1 MVIKMK
7 YLCLLTSLL
16 TVFVVAEDSIKILT
30 KKATYLEAISSDKN
44 FDNKIEYTFISDS
57 LAVRKRNFTSN
68 TDGFLSSG
76 DYIYELE
83 KGPISN
89 MLIKSNDTETESL
102 FSKKLVLKVLVDKNN
117 EIFFTNGSFIVH
129 FAEELNVDEFSSL
142 NGLSVKRVFPSINA
156 AVLTVNDLS
165 NLDEILL
172 NLRNSQYV
180 KDASFEIIDPRVIPE

>member
-1 MVIKMK
+1 MK
-7 YLCLLTSLL
+7 YLCLLTILL
-16 TVFVVAEDSIKILT
+16 TAFVVAEDTTKIPI
-30 KKATYLEAISSDKN
+30 ANPTYLEAISSEKN
-44 FDNKIEYTFISDS
+44 FDSKIEYTFISDS

-68 TDGFLSSG
+68 ADGFLSSG

-89 MLIKSNDTETESL
+89 MLIKINDTETESL
-102 FSKKLVLKVLVDKNN
+102 LSKKLLLKVLVDKNN
-117 EIFFTNGSFIVH
+117 EIFFTNGSFIVY
-129 FAEELNVDEFSSL
+129 FVEKLNVDEFSSL

>member
-1 MVIKMK
+1 MK